1 MQVFLLRSRAAE
13 CVTTPIDVS
22 LTGFPQWLDWS
33 LRLGLATLIGA
44 AIGWNRERTGK
55 AAGLRTHML
64 VSLGSALFILMP
76 LAVYPTPSADA
87 LSRTIQGV
95 AAGIGFLG
103 AGEIVHQSFPN
114 SGKAKVKG
122 LTSAAAIWV
131 TAALGTTA
139 ACGVWQLSLVGTL
152 IALLTL
158 SVARRFEQFV
168 QNPRDRDA

>member
-1 MQVFLLRSRAAE
+1 MTA
-13 CVTTPIDVS
+13 PVS
-22 LTGFPQWLDWS
+22 MSPSGLPLWLDWS
-33 LRLGLATLIGA
+33 LRLALATLIGA
-44 AIGWNRERTGK
+44 MIGWNRERTGK

-76 LAVYPTPSADA
+76 LAVYPEHSIDA

-95 AAGIGFLG
+95 ATGVGFLG
-103 AGEIVHQSFPN
+103 AGEIVHQSLPT

-139 ACGVWQLSLVGTL
+139 ACGVWQLSLVGTV
-152 IALLTL
+152 ITMLTL
-158 SVARRFEQFV
+158 TVVRRVGQLA
-168 QNPRDRDA
+168 QSSRDDEG

>member
-1 MQVFLLRSRAAE
+1 M
-13 CVTTPIDVS
+13 TTPIS
-22 LTGFPQWLDWS
+22 LSSSSLPLWLDWS
-33 LRLGLATLIGA
+33 LRLALATLIGA

-76 LAVYPTPSADA
+76 LAVHPEPSADA

-95 AAGIGFLG
+95 ATGVGFLG
-103 AGEIVHQSFPN
+103 AGEIVHQSLPAT
-114 SGKAKVKG
+114 GKAKVKG

-139 ACGVWQLSLVGTL
+139 ACGVWQLSLVGTV
-152 IALLTL
+152 ITLLTL
-158 SVARRFEQFV
+158 TVVRRVGQFA
-168 QNPRDRDA
+168 QNYPDEDG